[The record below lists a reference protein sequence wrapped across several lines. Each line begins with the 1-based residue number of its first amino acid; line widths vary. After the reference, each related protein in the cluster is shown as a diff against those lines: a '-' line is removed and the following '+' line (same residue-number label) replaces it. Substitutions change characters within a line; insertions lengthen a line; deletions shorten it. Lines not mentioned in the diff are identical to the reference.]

1 MGAPRPTVSFAATGT
16 PLQPADRLGA
26 ALGLQPGRLWVKR
39 DDLTG
44 LAGGG
49 NKARKL
55 EHLCAHALG
64 EGCDTVVTGGA
75 AQSNHVRMTAA
86 ACAALGLRC
95 VAVLAGPPP
104 QIWQGNLVLDHLL
117 GAEVRW
123 ADRVDLVAAL
133 DEEQAQLTAAGRA
146 VYVIPLG
153 GSSPVGALGYVTCA
167 DELGK
172 EAPPDALV
180 VCADGSGGTHAGL
193 VAGFGDHER
202 VLGVN
207 VGFDDLDAKV
217 DELAA
222 ATASLAGRPRPSG
235 SIQLDVGQPEP
246 YGQPTAATRGAL
258 ELAARCEGLL
268 LDPVYTGRAMA
279 ALVTR
284 CRDGRIAGDQPVV
297 FLHTGGLPA
306 LFTDRYRAWFPPA
319 DPSRPRAG

>member
-16 PLQPADRLGA
+16 PLQRADRLGA
-26 ALGLQPGRLWVKR
+26 ALGLKPGLMWVKR

-55 EHLCAHALG
+55 EFLCADALSD
-64 EGCDTVVTGGA
+64 GCDTVVTGGA

-95 VAVLAGPPP
+95 VAVLAGPCP
-104 QIWQGNLVLDHLL
+104 QIWQGNLVLDRLL

-133 DEEQAQLTAAGRA
+133 DEEKARLTAEGRA

-167 DELGK
+167 DELAE

-193 VAGFGDHER
+193 VAGFGAHER

-207 VGFDDLDAKV
+207 VGFDDLDPKV
-217 DELAA
+217 AELAA
-222 ATASLAGRPRPSG
+222 ATACLAGRSEPSG
-235 SIQLDVGQPEP
+235 AIRLDAGQPEP
-246 YGQPTAATRGAL
+246 YGEPTAATREAL
-258 ELAARCEGLL
+258 ELAAHCEGLV

-279 ALVTR
+279 ALITR
-284 CRDGRIAGDQPVV
+284 CRDGRIPADQPVV

-306 LFTDRYRAWFPPA
+306 LFTDRYGAWFQPA
-319 DPSRPRAG
+319 GPSRSLAE